1 MDFKKNI
8 TGYLEFIKN
17 IRGDRVPFTL
27 MDTKLHASFPENSK
41 YFPKVVDSIFAIEL
55 EFVQDLL
62 LEIRDKKIGGEIVE
76 FGVFEGAW
84 IERLFAF
91 TNYSGLDHKKIIGFD
106 SFKGLSKPSPEFDN
120 PYWREGAYAASFEYV
135 SNRLNLPLNPRLQ
148 LIEGF
153 FAESLKG
160 RDANLI
166 KEICFARI
174 DCDIYEPT
182 LQCLNYLGDRL
193 VDGAILVFDDWS
205 HSIEFGEGKAFYE
218 WYTGQNLLEF
228 EFLCLGVWDHL
239 YLKVVKN

>member
-1 MDFKKNI
+1 MDFNKNI
-8 TGYLEFIKN
+8 SGYLEFIKN
-17 IRGDRVPFTL
+17 IKGNKIPFTL
-27 MDTKLHASFPENSK
+27 MDTKLHASFPKNSK
-41 YFPKVVDSIFAIEL
+41 YFSKVVDKIFAIEL

-62 LEIRDKKIGGEIVE
+62 LEIKNKEIRGEIVE
-76 FGVFEGAW
+76 FGIFEGAW
-84 IERLFAF
+84 IERLSAF
-91 TNYSGLDHKKIIGFD
+91 TNSNGLDHKKIIGFD

-120 PYWREGAYAASFEYV
+120 PYWKEGAYAASIEYV
-135 SNRLNLPLNPRLQ
+135 SNRLNLSVNPRIH

-153 FAESLKG
+153 FSESLKG
-160 RDANLI
+160 GEANLI

-182 LQCLNYLGDRL
+182 LECLHYLEGRL

-218 WYTGQNLLEF
+218 WYKSQNSLEF

-239 YLKVVKN
+239 YLRVLKG